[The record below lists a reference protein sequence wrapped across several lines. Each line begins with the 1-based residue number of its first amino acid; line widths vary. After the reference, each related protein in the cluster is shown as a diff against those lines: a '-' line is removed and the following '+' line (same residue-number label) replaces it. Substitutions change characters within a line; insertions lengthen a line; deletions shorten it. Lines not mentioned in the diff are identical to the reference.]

1 VDQLKANYE
10 EELERQQQVFELQL
24 ISRQTAAIRVFEELM
39 TLEYDKILQSIYS
52 KNQGGSQ
59 ARLEAKRKEINQLM
73 NEILQR
79 NDDRKER

>member
-39 TLEYDKILQSIYS
+39 TLEYDKIL
-52 KNQGGSQ
+52 
-59 ARLEAKRKEINQLM
+59 
-73 NEILQR
+73 
-79 NDDRKER
+79 